1 MWTTTDESIAMLKKP
16 TLPAW
21 IAAALLAFALALMLK
36 SDLAQVQR
44 AAALSLEGSPAPAHD
59 PASPTGYALGQ
70 RHFLGTH
77 ERGDTWRW
85 IAATQQALAG
95 GLFHAIPYTADNVP
109 EGRPQLAPRLYTA
122 WLAALSRTFSLFTGE
137 SPALSVERVAR
148 WDAVLAHLAAFAA
161 FVAFMARRHGALAA
175 VLAGLCFALFPPF
188 AGQFLPGVLS
198 PRPWALLLTA
208 AVLVMNLPRERGGLA
223 ALGPV
228 GAVRTG
234 LALWLDPAFGF
245 PAVLVTAV
253 VGAVTAGPQPFLRW
267 AAIGAAVVGVAW
279 LADRSPWNVAAGEL
293 RTVHPL
299 YALAWLGLGFALD
312 GWQRWRAKAR
322 GNRLWL
328 GLAAAVALLAPLVW
342 TQFQHGYKGWLYSG
356 AALRRL
362 TSLDE
367 TVVFDSVFAWLGR
380 TPVTEIALLVFPLL
394 AAVVLLARAWWRA
407 PVRPVASA
415 VLLAGLLLLACCK
428 VRWGVVASVVALPL
442 LWSLV
447 AQRKIAVA
455 VAGVFLASLLV
466 WGATR
471 PPRETGPT
479 AGDLTVLIHRH
490 FAHWLA
496 SHNPGQPVAVLAPP
510 EMSDALVF
518 HGGVRVLMS
527 TAWEAHAGQVAA
539 SRLLS
544 APESSE
550 AEAVLQS
557 RQLTHVVLTSWDPV
571 LPLLVKPPDTADK
584 DTLYARLQRWVL
596 PRTLRAVPYQL
607 PGLPG
612 YADQKLAV
620 FKVTHPQDEALALSR
635 LAEYFVEMDRRE
647 PAQLAAK
654 VLAQSFPE
662 DPNAVLARALV
673 DAGTGDRAGFER
685 ALNRLAADAE
695 AGRVPFTWDRRVQR
709 AILLALGRRAE
720 IAKAEVAACLAEA
733 TAEDLF
739 ELTPLQAYRLAALAR
754 NLGLTFPSPELEKLT
769 AALGAEYHAA
779 RPGR

>member
-1 MWTTTDESIAMLKKP
+1 MLKKP
-16 TLPAW
+16 ALSVW
-21 IAAALLAFALALMLK
+21 IAVALLALALALMLK
-36 SDLAQVQR
+36 SDLGQVER
-44 AAALSLEGSPAPAHD
+44 AAALSREGSPAPALD

-85 IAATQQALAG
+85 IAATQQTLAD
-95 GLFHAIPYTADNVP
+95 GLFHATPYTADNVP

-122 WLAALSRTFSLFTGE
+122 WLAGLSWALSLFTGE
-137 SPALSVERVAR
+137 SVALSVERAAL
-148 WDAVLAHLAAFAA
+148 WDPVIAHLAAFAA
-161 FVAFMARRHGALAA
+161 LVVFMARRHGALAA
-175 VLAGLCFALFPPF
+175 GLAGLCFALFPPF
-188 AGQFLPGVLS
+188 GGQFLPGVLS

-208 AVLVMNLPRERGGLA
+208 AVLVMNLPRERGGNA

-228 GAVRTG
+228 GAVCAG

-253 VGAVTAGPQPFLRW
+253 VGAVTAGPRPFLRW
-267 AAIGAAVVGVAW
+267 AGIGAVVVFVAW
-279 LADRSPWNVAAGEL
+279 LADRSPWTVAAGEL
-293 RTVHPL
+293 RYVHPL
-299 YALAWLGLGFALD
+299 YAFAWLGLGLALD
-312 GWQRWRAKAR
+312 GWQRLKTRTGKLAWTE
-322 GNRLWL
+322 
-328 GLAAAVALLAPLVW
+328 LAASAALLTPLVW

-380 TPVTEIALLVFPLL
+380 TPVAEIALLVFPLL
-394 AAVVLLARAWWRA
+394 VAVVLLARAWLRA
-407 PVRPVASA
+407 PARPVASA
-415 VLLAGLLLLACCK
+415 VLLAVLLLLACFK

-442 LWSLV
+442 LWPLV
-447 AQRKIAVA
+447 AQRKIAVG
-455 VAGVFLASLLV
+455 VAGVFLASLLG

-471 PPRETGPT
+471 PPREAGPGAT
-479 AGDLTVLIHRH
+479 DLTVLIHRH

-496 SHNPGQPVAVLAPP
+496 SHHPGQPVAALAPP
-510 EMSDALVF
+510 ELSDALVF

-571 LPLLVKPPDTADK
+571 LPLLVKQPDTADK

-607 PGLPG
+607 PGVPG

-620 FKVTHPQDEALALSR
+620 FKVTPPQDEALALSR

-654 VLAQSFPE
+654 VLAQAFAD

-673 DAGTGDRAGFER
+673 YAGTGDRAGFER
-685 ALNRLAADAE
+685 ELNRLAADAE

-709 AILLALGRRAE
+709 AILLALGRRSE
-720 IAKAEVAACLAEA
+720 IAKTEAAACLAEA

-739 ELTPLQAYRLAALAR
+739 ELTPLQAYRLGALAR
-754 NLGLTFPSPELEKLT
+754 SFGLGFPSPELEKLT

-779 RPGR
+779 KPGR

>member
-1 MWTTTDESIAMLKKP
+1 MLKNF

-36 SDLAQVQR
+36 SDLMQVKR

-85 IAATQQALAG
+85 IAATQQALAD
-95 GLFHAIPYTADNVP
+95 GLFHATPYTADNVP
-109 EGRPQLAPRLYTA
+109 EGRPQLAPRLYTV
-122 WLAALSRTFSLFTGE
+122 WLAALARTFSVFTGE

-148 WDAVLAHLAAFAA
+148 WDAVIAHLAAFAA
-161 FVAFMARRHGALAA
+161 LVAFMARRHGALAA
-175 VLAGLCFALFPPF
+175 GLAGLGFALFPPV

-198 PRPWALLLTA
+198 PRPWALLMAGT
-208 AVLVMNLPRERGGLA
+208 VLIMNLPRAHGGSA
-223 ALGPV
+223 ALGLG
-228 GAVRTG
+228 GALAAG

-245 PAVLVTAV
+245 TVVLVTA
-253 VGAVTAGPQPFLRW
+253 AVAAVSAGPQPFLRW
-267 AAIGAAVVGVAW
+267 AAVGAAVVGVAW
-279 LADRSPWNVAAGEL
+279 LADRSPWDVAAGEL
-293 RTVHPL
+293 RYVHPL
-299 YALAWLGLGFALD
+299 YAFAWLGLGLALD
-312 GWQRWRAKAR
+312 GWQRLKAKTGKLA
-322 GNRLWL
+322 WL
-328 GLAAAVALLAPLVW
+328 ELGAAVVLCAPLVW
-342 TQFQHGYKGWLYSG
+342 TQFKHGYLGWLYSG

-380 TPVTEIALLVFPLL
+380 TPAAEIALLVFPLL
-394 AAVVLLARAWWRA
+394 AAVVLLVRAWLRA
-407 PVRPVASA
+407 PARPVASV
-415 VLLAGLLLLACCK
+415 VLLAALLILACCK

-442 LWSLV
+442 LWPLV
-447 AQRKIAVA
+447 VQRKIAVA

-471 PPRETGPT
+471 PPRETGPV

-496 SHNPGQPVAVLAPP
+496 SHNAGQPVAVLAPP
-510 EMSDALVF
+510 ELSDALVF

-571 LPLLVKPPDTADK
+571 LPLLVKTPDTADK

-596 PRTLRAVPYQL
+596 PRTLRAVPYKL
-607 PGLPG
+607 PGVPG

-654 VLAQSFPE
+654 VLAQAFAD

-673 DAGTGDRAGFER
+673 YAGTGERAGFER
-685 ALNRLAADAE
+685 ELNRLAADAE

-709 AILLALGRRAE
+709 AILLALARKQE
-720 IAKAEVAACLAEA
+720 IAKTEVAACLAEA
-733 TAEDLF
+733 SAENLF
-739 ELTPLQAYRLAALAR
+739 ELTPLQAYRLGALAR
-754 NLGLTFPSPELEKLT
+754 NLGLGFPSPELEKLT

-779 RPGR
+779 KPGR